1 MALTS
6 IHRVINFVT
15 TRLKSKTLTSRTV
28 CRCDNRVRGKV
39 VILTGATSGIGY
51 YTALDLAKK
60 GSLLYLACRSDE
72 KGRETVK
79 DLRTLTGN
87 KEIHYLHL
95 DLSRLSSIANFVT
108 AFEDREK
115 RLDVL
120 INNAGIFHHPSYLT
134 EDGIEVTYQTNFLGA
149 YMLTSKLKNILKNTP
164 SSRAVFVSS
173 ESHRLVSTE
182 DVKNFDCIK
191 VVELK
196 EFDDYVKHYA
206 ISKLAVHMYA
216 DHLSKEVPGV
226 SVILVNPGNVWTNIY
241 QNCWVTWRYLTT
253 RIRCALY
260 MRHPVEGAQ
269 STIHA
274 VNFPG
279 GTRCY
284 ITCPV
289 LFISTIVTAAAGICA
304 HEIIFLA
311 PTSESST

>member
-1 MALTS
+1 MILTS
-6 IHRVINFVT
+6 IHHITNFVT
-15 TRLKSKTLTSRTV
+15 SLLKYKSLNSGTA
-28 CRCDNRVRGKV
+28 CRCQNRVRGKV
-39 VILTGATSGIGY
+39 IILTGGTSGIGY

-95 DLSRLSSIANFVT
+95 DLSRLSTIGNFVT

-120 INNAGIFHHPSYLT
+120 INNAGIFHHPSHLT
-134 EDGIEVTYQTNFLGA
+134 EDGIEITYQTNFLGV
-149 YMLTSKLKNILKNTP
+149 YMLTSKLKHILKNTP
-164 SSRAVFVSS
+164 SSHAVFVSS
-173 ESHRLVSTE
+173 EAHRLVSTE
-182 DVKNFDCIK
+182 DVKNFDCTK
-191 VVELK
+191 VEELK
-196 EFDDYVKHYA
+196 EFSDHVKLYG

-241 QNCWVTWRYLTT
+241 QNCWVSWRDLLT
-253 RIRCALY
+253 RIKCALY
-260 MRHPVEGAQ
+260 MRHPEEGAQ

-284 ITCPV
+284 ITDT
-289 LFISTIVTAAAGICA
+289 LNKEALRGDDA
-304 HEIIFLA
+304 
-311 PTSESST
+311 TSDCVSEQH